1 MRKLKLQVQMTVD
14 GFVGGPN
21 GEMDWMSFDWDNKLT
36 TYVNEL
42 TDSVDTILLGRK
54 MTDGFIPYWTDI
66 VKKPDDPQYAFARK
80 MIDKPKVVFTKTL
93 DKSKW
98 DNTEIAKGELAEE
111 ITRLKKTSS
120 PPNGGQIKD
129 IIVYGGASF
138 VSSLIKNNL
147 IDEYHLFINP
157 AAIGKGLSIFTSL
170 NNKLNLKLLKSKT
183 FDSGVVLNYY
193 EPRD

>member
-21 GEMDWMSFDWDNKLT
+21 GELDWMSFNWDDKIQK
-36 TYVNEL
+36 YVNEL

-54 MTDGFIPYWTDI
+54 MTDGFISYWTD
-66 VKKPDDPQYAFARK
+66 VVANPADPQYSFARE
-80 MIDKPKVVFTKTL
+80 MVDKPKVVFTKTL

-98 DNTEIAKGELAEE
+98 ENTTIAKGDLAEE
-111 ITRLKKTSS
+111 ITKLKKNSS
-120 PPNGGQIKD
+120 SSDSGQVKD

-138 VSSLIKNNL
+138 VSSLVKNNL

-157 AAIGKGLSIFTSL
+157 AAIGKGLSIFSTL
-170 NNKLNLKLLKSKT
+170 NDQLNLKLVKNIG
-183 FDSGVVLNYY
+183 FGCGIVLNYY
-193 EPRD
+193 EPK